1 MCTCYIECELL
12 LLLDL
17 HFKFALN
24 NGYGCYVYPLT
35 ELHTWLRFF
44 KVKIVKQIHRIELS
58 CHWTLA
64 GHLCIIKKHVEL
76 YCRARE
82 LDPKNYITAPFFA
95 SQFLNLWHLPFVL
108 WKVQLCT
115 RVTFKH
121 NHQRIWR
128 KLDYCLN
135 LKGQF
140 SIHCSYRSCLAWGC
154 YRQPNRGASHCHDKD
169 MNLHWLQT
177 T

>member
-24 NGYGCYVYPLT
+24 N
-35 ELHTWLRFF
+35 
-44 KVKIVKQIHRIELS
+44 VKIVKQIHRIELS

-108 WKVQLCT
+108 
-115 RVTFKH
+115 
-121 NHQRIWR
+121 
-128 KLDYCLN
+128 
-135 LKGQF
+135 
-140 SIHCSYRSCLAWGC
+140 
-154 YRQPNRGASHCHDKD
+154 
-169 MNLHWLQT
+169 
-177 T
+177 

>member
-1 MCTCYIECELL
+1 MLYWMWTSFVIRLAFKICLEQWIWLLRLSTNWASYLIEI
-12 LLLDL
+12 
-17 HFKFALN
+17 
-24 NGYGCYVYPLT
+24 
-35 ELHTWLRFF
+35 F